1 MTLASRKGI
10 REEDRRRRH
19 WINTKGGVIN
29 LHPQR
34 LHKCGVSGR
43 PAHSKLLLF
52 MVPPALLTQTCC
64 DTAWRRAPQ
73 ELYSATF
80 PRLTYAPLRLHQAGI
95 ESVLFAG
102 QLRCARR
109 YNRAGQRGDRLL
121 GGLASS
127 RRSHGQKKL
136 NFREGGE
143 IRVQMQSGVK
153 EFGKRQ
159 TCS

>member
-1 MTLASRKGI
+1 MTLARRKGI

-52 MVPPALLTQTCC
+52 MVPPVLLTQTCC

-73 ELYSATF
+73 ELYSTTF
-80 PRLTYAPLRLHQAGI
+80 PCLTYASLRLHQASSPSCSLANCG
-95 ESVLFAG
+95 VP
-102 QLRCARR
+102 
-109 YNRAGQRGDRLL
+109 GDTTVRD
-121 GGLASS
+121 
-127 RRSHGQKKL
+127 
-136 NFREGGE
+136 
-143 IRVQMQSGVK
+143 SGWIGCWEAWQAAVGHMD
-153 EFGKRQ
+153 ERN
-159 TCS
+159 